1 MKLNIL
7 IKQLN
12 CHINSINKKTAKK
25 IIKIIIKFIKKTKY
39 KNIAICTNLPNLI
52 ANLIQNNYN
61 TYKLKNFIIKN
72 IDKILQH
79 YQYSDYTV
87 NLFIEHL
94 NFSLKEKERIY
105 NNLFTKI
112 SNNTNSI
119 KIENLFPISC
129 LINNQESFNIF
140 IKSFLKYREKN
151 RYIKIQTYNILH
163 YILPY
168 FNKFSITNSNIDYF
182 DNFLKNI
189 NHNNTELYIDFLQI
203 FMKNCSADIVGNVL
217 DYLYGKIENTVLI
230 NILSNNNDAITIYQ
244 PHDENM
250 YLSSLEDNV
259 KNKDLLELIKKL
271 KNRLKQDI
279 NTINNMG
286 YDRYTNF

>member
-1 MKLNIL
+1 M
-7 IKQLN
+7 
-12 CHINSINKKTAKK
+12 
-25 IIKIIIKFIKKTKY
+25 
-39 KNIAICTNLPNLI
+39 
-52 ANLIQNNYN
+52 
-61 TYKLKNFIIKN
+61 
-72 IDKILQH
+72 
-79 YQYSDYTV
+79 
-87 NLFIEHL
+87 
-94 NFSLKEKERIY
+94 RIY

-203 FMKNCSADIVGNVL
+203 FMKNCSADTVGNVL
-217 DYLYGKIENTVLI
+217 DYLYGKIDNTVLI